1 MLKLN
6 FFFLNTKKVLKNKE
20 LFTFRIEIISPTFDK
35 KKAEIYFYYFFKK
48 KKKIFNKLLLPFRDL
63 TVSKLF

>member
-35 KKAEIYFYYFFKK
+35 KKKSRNLLLLFSL
-48 KKKIFNKLLLPFRDL
+48 KKKI
-63 TVSKLF
+63 